1 MSRITGRV
9 SEVLDAAE
17 LKKVPADLPD
27 EIEASDVREPLAALS
42 DKREHAG
49 QLRREQIRTLIT
61 PGAGFTILSRLP
73 INYGH
78 AAVRQFESR

>member
-27 EIEASDVREPLAALS
+27 EIEAGDDDVREALAALS
-42 DKREHAG
+42 GEREHAG
-49 QLRREQIRTLIT
+49 QRRPEQIRILIT
-61 PGAGFTILSRLP
+61 PGTGFTILSRLP
-73 INYGH
+73 IN
-78 AAVRQFESR
+78 